1 MPSLTKDV
9 SAVGTRDS
17 MLPPPLLEVI
27 GGEGIQ
33 GCSSRVGEN
42 IERRVVILRGE
53 YIQGGNSGS

>member
-9 SAVGTRDS
+9 
-17 MLPPPLLEVI
+17 LEVI

-42 IERRVVILRGE
+42 IERRVVILGGE